1 MPENTSSLSV
11 AAAADGRRAAAA
23 DSAMGA
29 NLVVLALSL
38 LLGIQPVTT
47 DLYLPALPAITA
59 EFGASLAQAQLTLS
73 AMLLAFGL
81 SQLVWGPVS
90 DRFGRRPVLLIGLAG
105 YTVAAAASAFA
116 ASMETLLAWRIV
128 QGAAMGASV
137 MCARALVRDLY
148 TPEVGARVISK
159 GLTGLGVIACLNL
172 PIGGILAEVFG
183 WRVTLLAPAV
193 FAAGTLALVALRF
206 RETLSAPNPHAL
218 APATLLRTWARILRH
233 PTFWAF
239 TLLASASYAGL
250 FTILAMSSFVFITL
264 MGLSKLGYGLLMVS
278 MTGSYLA
285 GTVLCRYLLL
295 RLGVI
300 RTVMV
305 GGGLTAAGGTLLGV
319 LALAGAHTPMGLMP
333 AIWLFAV
340 GHGIHQACGQAGA
353 VGPFPQAAGAASAL
367 SGFLMMLAA
376 FGMGSG
382 LGRVVDGT
390 LFPMTNGVWLSGVA
404 TALVAWG
411 LVRRVRL

>member
-1 MPENTSSLSV
+1 MPENNPPLS
-11 AAAADGRRAAAA
+11 ALADPERRAAAA
-23 DSAMGA
+23 GQVMSSG
-29 NLVVLALSL
+29 LVVLALSL

-73 AMLLAFGL
+73 GMLLAFGL

-90 DRFGRRPVLLIGLAG
+90 DRFGRRPVLLAGLAG
-105 YTVAAAASAFA
+105 YTVAAAASALA
-116 ASMETLLAWRIV
+116 QSMEALVVWRIV

-148 TPEVGARVISK
+148 CPELGARVISK

-172 PIGGILAEVFG
+172 PLGGFLAEAFG
-183 WRVTLLAPAV
+183 WRITLLAPAL
-193 FAAGTLALVALRF
+193 FAAAALGLVALRF
-206 RETLSAPNPHAL
+206 RETLGTPNPRAL
-218 APATLLRTWARILRH
+218 APSVLLRTWRQILAH

-239 TLLASASYAGL
+239 TLLSAASYGGL

-264 MGLSKLGYGLLMVS
+264 MGMSKFGYGLLMVS
-278 MTGSYLA
+278 MTASYLF
-285 GTVLCRYLLL
+285 GTVYCRHLLV
-295 RLGVI
+295 RVGVRRAVTI
-300 RTVMV
+300 
-305 GGGLTAAGGTLLGV
+305 GGGFSALGGTLLGV
-319 LALAGAHTPMGLMP
+319 LALAGVDTPWGLMP
-333 AIWLFAV
+333 AVWLFAI

-367 SGFLMMLAA
+367 SGFLMMLVA
-376 FGMGSG
+376 FGMGSWLG
-382 LGRVVDGT
+382 LTVDGS
-390 LFPMTNGVWLSGVA
+390 LFPMASGVWFWGVV

-411 LVRRVRL
+411 MVRRVRL